1 MKKISLDT
9 NAILR
14 FLLNDISNQ
23 HKKVKALVT
32 KASRKEIVLKI
43 PEIVVFETI
52 FALTTYYSFDK
63 DRVINAVETIVSVQ
77 YLDVESRKIFLE
89 AINLFR
95 QSNVEFVDCFLVA
108 KSTCDK
114 YELFSFDKKLNK
126 LINSLKA

>member
-9 NAILR
+9 NAVLR
-14 FLLNDISNQ
+14 FLLNDISDQ
-23 HKKVKALVT
+23 HSKVKALVT
-32 KASRKEIVLKI
+32 KASRKEMVLKI

-52 FALTTYYSFDK
+52 FALTTYYGFDK
-63 DRVINAVETIVSVQ
+63 DRVINAVETITSAG

-108 KSTCDK
+108 KCTYDEC
-114 YELFSFDKKLNK
+114 EFFSFDKKLNK
-126 LINSLKA
+126 LINSLKV